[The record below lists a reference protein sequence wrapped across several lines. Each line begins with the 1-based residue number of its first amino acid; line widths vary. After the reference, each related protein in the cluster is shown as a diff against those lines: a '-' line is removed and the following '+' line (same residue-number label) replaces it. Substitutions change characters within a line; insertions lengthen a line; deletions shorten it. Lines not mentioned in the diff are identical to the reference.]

1 MRRLA
6 LISSTSLLCLVTSC
20 GDPTPPPAAATAPSS
35 EGRRD
40 AGEHTEPGPGSAV
53 TTSGEPSPVV
63 KADPEAGPLVVEK
76 VPGGDAGTPG
86 EGSGTPAPAAEGAT
100 GEGGSQDAA
109 GLAVADPGLPS
120 GPASDADVAK
130 ARAIEGDVACLRG
143 LPFRQPVAIQ
153 NQSRADFR
161 TYVETEITREVEKGE
176 LGREQR
182 LLKAIGAI
190 ADDVDLRA
198 VMLEA
203 SVGQAAAY
211 YEPKL
216 DTFYIVAT
224 MPEFL
229 LKSVMAHELHHAL
242 QDQHTKLLSKYVEGG
257 FDSLDQ
263 SLALRFLVEGDATLV
278 GNAWLVADMS
288 MSMIGGAAPRPCSL
302 PGQRADDASLE
313 AFWGALGDIVT
324 GSANQTREQVENP
337 GLLATLAT
345 TAMSPSAADSMK
357 QLPKLPHYVF
367 YSLLWPY
374 NKGQK
379 TVYDVLVAS
388 NHRWSAVD
396 ALYVRPPTS
405 TEQVLHPEKL
415 GTKRELFAKFD
426 APKAPPGSEDEGWT
440 YDKVER
446 AGELVTFVVLREG
459 GLDEKTAAAAAAGW
473 NGDAL
478 RVAWREHEG
487 ETQLAFTW
495 RLAWDDAAEATEAR
509 RAFAEVLAKRR
520 SLPAGALDPFAK
532 PVERGAAKGSAS
544 FIGWGWADASGQARS
559 GGVRW
564 GDTWF
569 EIHDGWASPVVA
581 AP

>member
-1 MRRLA
+1 VGGA
-6 LISSTSLLCLVTSC
+6 AGSDASSVAEASERHAPQVGDHAAPLV
-20 GDPTPPPAAATAPSS
+20 A
-35 EGRRD
+35 
-40 AGEHTEPGPGSAV
+40 
-53 TTSGEPSPVV
+53 
-63 KADPEAGPLVVEK
+63 EAGP
-76 VPGGDAGTPG
+76 
-86 EGSGTPAPAAEGAT
+86 SG
-100 GEGGSQDAA
+100 AA
-109 GLAVADPGLPS
+109 GPTADTAVPAERQAAGADPAGSISDLAVADPGLPS
-120 GPASDADVAK
+120 GPASEADVAK
-130 ARAIEGDVACLRG
+130 ARGIEGDVACLRG

-153 NQSRADFR
+153 NQSRAEFR
-161 TYVETEITREVEKGE
+161 TYVETEIAREVEKGE
-176 LGREQR
+176 LAREQR

-190 ADDVDLRA
+190 GEDVDLGA

-203 SVGQAAAY
+203 AVGQAAAY

-242 QDQHTKLLSKYVEGG
+242 QDQHTKLLSQYVEGG

-288 MSMIGGAAPRPCSL
+288 TSLIGGAAPRPCSL
-302 PGQRADDASLE
+302 PGRRADDASLE
-313 AFWGALGDIVT
+313 LFWSALADIVS
-324 GSANQTREQVENP
+324 GSASQTREQVENP

-345 TAMSPSAADSMK
+345 TALSPSAADSMK

-374 NKGQK
+374 NRGQK

-388 NHRWSAVD
+388 NYRWSAVD

-415 GTKRELFAKFD
+415 GAKRELFAKFD
-426 APKAPPGSEDEGWT
+426 APAAPTGSEDQGWT
-440 YDKVER
+440 FDKVER

-459 GLDEKTAAAAAAGW
+459 GLDEPTAAAAAAGW

-478 RVAWREHEG
+478 RIARREHQG
-487 ETQLAFTW
+487 EEQLAFAW
-495 RLAWDDAAEATEAR
+495 RIAWDDAGEAAEAR
-509 RAFAEVLAKRR
+509 RAFATVLAKRR
-520 SLPAGALDPFAK
+520 NLPDGALEPFAA
-532 PVERGAAKGSAS
+532 PLDRSAGKGSAS
-544 FIGWGWADASGQARS
+544 FIGWGWTGPSGQPRS

-564 GDTWF
+564 GETWI
-569 EIHDGWASPVVA
+569 EIYDGWSSPVLA